1 MINQMLFDIDPDHA
15 FCIIFTGEHDRDY
28 AEAAADIQN
37 VSAFDLSL
45 GVEAVRGLDLRLG
58 MSTAGPQL
66 APDSSYYNPFYNRY
80 SAIYLDLVCDLDE
93 VVALV
98 AEGLAT
104 EP

>member
-1 MINQMLFDIDPDHA
+1 
-15 FCIIFTGEHDRDY
+15 
-28 AEAAADIQN
+28 
-37 VSAFDLSL
+37 
-45 GVEAVRGLDLRLG
+45 

-93 VVALV
+93 VVGLV